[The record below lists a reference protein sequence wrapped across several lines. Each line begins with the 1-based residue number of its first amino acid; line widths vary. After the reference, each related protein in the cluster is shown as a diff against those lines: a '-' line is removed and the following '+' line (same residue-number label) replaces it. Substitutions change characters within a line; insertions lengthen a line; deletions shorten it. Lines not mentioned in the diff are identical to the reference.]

1 MAARGQVTGGEPERH
16 APATEQNQPLKAA
29 VWMLGAL
36 LSFSS
41 MAVAARL
48 ASARLDTFEIMLY
61 RSLVGL
67 VVVLAVAAA
76 AGRLGEISRRRL
88 GLHLLRNSTHFAGQN
103 LWLFA
108 IATIPLAQVFALEFT
123 VPLWVALL
131 APLVLGERL
140 TRLRAVTAGIGFIGV
155 LIVARP
161 VSIGVESGHL
171 AALLAALGFA
181 GSAMATKLLTR
192 DVTTTCILFWLTAMQ
207 TVMGLF
213 AAGIDGAIALPDA
226 ATLGPAVVVGLA
238 GLGAHFCL
246 TSALRC
252 APASVVMPLD
262 FLRLPLISVVGM
274 LLFAEPLEVAVFLGA
289 LVIFGANYANLLG
302 ERRRALTLRGR

>member
-1 MAARGQVTGGEPERH
+1 MSGA
-16 APATEQNQPLKAA
+16 APAGRHVAELQTEPLKAA
-29 VWMLGAL
+29 AWMVGAL
-36 LSFSS
+36 VSFSA
-41 MAVAARL
+41 MAVSARL

-67 VVVLAVAAA
+67 AVVLAVAAA
-76 AGRLGEISRRRL
+76 AGRLGEIGRRRL
-88 GLHLLRNSTHFAGQN
+88 GLHLLRNTSHFFGQN
-103 LWLFA
+103 LWIFA
-108 IATIPLAQVFALEFT
+108 VATIPLAQVFALEFT

-140 TRLRAVTAGIGFIGV
+140 TRMRAATAAIGFAGV

-161 VSIGVESGHL
+161 MSIGLEPGHV

-192 DVTTTCILFWLTAMQ
+192 DITTTCILFWLTAMQ
-207 TVMGLF
+207 SVMGLV

-226 ATLGPAVVVGLA
+226 VTLVPVVVVGLA

-262 FLRLPLISVVGM
+262 FLRLPLIAVVGV
-274 LLFAEPLEVAVFLGA
+274 LAFAEPLELAVFAGA
-289 LVIFGANYANLLG
+289 LVIFAANYANLLA
-302 ERRRALTLRGR
+302 ERRQARASAGR